1 MQTVRETETAVE
13 EVVFVLFGDDAFAAF
28 SAEQDAD
35 G

>member
-13 EVVFVLFGDDAFAAF
+13 EVVFVLFGDEAYAAF
-28 SAEQDAD
+28 TATQDAD